1 MSSRWMTILQQRQAN
16 LSKTEVTCQ
25 KCLQKGHW
33 TYECKNERKYVHRTS
48 RSHQLSK
55 HVKQATKRKLQNEE
69 KTAKKHRKSSSGSS
83 SSSASSS
90 SSSSS
95 SSSDSSSDSS
105 SSDSSDSFS
114 SSSEDDSSDG
124 SDSSDSSES

>member
-55 HVKQATKRKLQNEE
+55 HVKQATKRKLQNEVT
-69 KTAKKHRKSSSGSS
+69 KNNRKLLSYEYYNISSIIVCFIMF
-83 SSSASSS
+83 
-90 SSSSS
+90 
-95 SSSDSSSDSS
+95 DC
-105 SSDSSDSFS
+105 
-114 SSSEDDSSDG
+114 
-124 SDSSDSSES
+124 